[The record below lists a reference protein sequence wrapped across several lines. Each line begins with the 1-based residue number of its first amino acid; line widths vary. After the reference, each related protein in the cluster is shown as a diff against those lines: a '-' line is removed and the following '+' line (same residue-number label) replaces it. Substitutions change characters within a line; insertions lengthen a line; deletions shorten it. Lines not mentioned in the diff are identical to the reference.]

1 MSSSTSGKVT
11 HQASDTKPPT
21 SIPRPKIL
29 VPDTNILVD
38 NLADLKFLA
47 ETGDFCLRV
56 PTTVLVELEGLSR
69 ETGRSSP
76 ELRGNSQAAVS
87 WLRERPVNTKCVTS
101 KGSLLNNFSLGTEE
115 DCSDGQ
121 VRNCSLMDKSL
132 TTDLLEK

>member
-1 MSSSTSGKVT
+1 M
-11 HQASDTKPPT
+11 
-21 SIPRPKIL
+21 
-29 VPDTNILVD
+29 D

-47 ETGDFCLRV
+47 ETGDFSLRV

-87 WLRERPVNTKCVTS
+87 WLRERPANTKCVTS
-101 KGSLLNNFSLGTEE
+101 KGSLLNNFSLATEE

-121 VRNCSLMDKSL
+121 VRNCSSLDKSL